1 MDRRRFLELA
11 SIAGLGIAGAPL
23 LGRADGSA
31 SGNFGG
37 GSRPT
42 AAVDDDDYDG
52 PLFVTVQAHGG
63 WDPTLLCDPKA
74 GLNNSYGEGDILTA
88 GNLRYAPVAG
98 AQALFEAHYQ
108 RTVFINGVD
117 TSTNAHDAGQRN
129 CASGRLGEGY
139 PALAAMVAGNGAP
152 QRPMSF
158 VSFGTYDRT
167 AGLVAP
173 TRNGNDARLAELSYP
188 DRIDA
193 TSADSPT
200 YHSETTH
207 AVIRLAREKRNERAL
222 AGQSLPRF
230 RHTLDTLAT
239 ARLGSDGLKRL
250 DEVLPDP
257 AANSLHRQ
265 AQLVVAAYK
274 ARVGVAGNLFHSN
287 FDTHSDHDNEQR
299 ARMSELLGLVKFLW
313 DEAERQAVADKLVVL
328 ICSDFG
334 RTPQY
339 NANNGKD
346 HWSITSMIAMG
357 AGLPG
362 NRVVGLTSSG
372 HDAMSIDPATGMAS
386 GDGIKI
392 TPAHV
397 HRGMRKVLGLEGTEV
412 DTMFPLALDDSFD
425 PFAA

>member
-1 MDRRRFLELA
+1 MDRRRFLQLA
-11 SIAGLGIAGAPL
+11 SVTGLGLAGAPL
-23 LGRADGSA
+23 LGRAGNDQRTASPRSA
-31 SGNFGG
+31 
-37 GSRPT
+37 
-42 AAVDDDDYDG
+42 AAGEDDYDG
-52 PLFVTVQAHGG
+52 PLFVMVQAHGG
-63 WDPTLLCDPKA
+63 WDPTLLCDPK
-74 GLNNSYGEGDILTA
+74 GNLNNTYDDGDILTA
-88 GNLRYAPVAG
+88 GNLRFAPGIAG

-139 PALAAMVAGNGAP
+139 PALAAMVAGHGAP

-158 VSFGTYDRT
+158 VSFGQYDRT
-167 AGLVAP
+167 SGLVAP
-173 TRNGNDARLAELSYP
+173 TRNGNAARLAELSYP
-188 DRIDA
+188 DLMDA
-193 TSADSPT
+193 TAPEAGT
-200 YHSETTH
+200 YHTETAH
-207 AVIRLAREKRNERAL
+207 AIIRLAREKRSERTL
-222 AGQSLPRF
+222 ANQPLPRF
-230 RHTLDTLAT
+230 RHALDTLAT

-250 DEVLPDP
+250 DEALPEPAPDP
-257 AANSLHRQ
+257 LHRQ

-287 FDTHSDHDNEQR
+287 FDTHSNHDTEQR
-299 ARMSELLGLVKFLW
+299 ARMGEIVGLVQFLW

-339 NANNGKD
+339 NGNNGKD

-362 NRVVGLTSSG
+362 NRMVGVTNSG
-372 HDAMSIDPATGMAS
+372 HDAMAIDPATGMPA
-386 GDGIKI
+386 DGGIRI

-397 HRGMRKVLGLEGTEV
+397 HRGMRRVLGLEGTDV
-412 DTMFPLALDDSFD
+412 DAMFPIALDDEFD

>member
-11 SIAGLGIAGAPL
+11 SITGLGLAGAPL
-23 LGRADGSA
+23 LGRADSDRAAPPRSSA
-31 SGNFGG
+31 APGE
-37 GSRPT
+37 
-42 AAVDDDDYDG
+42 DDYDG
-52 PLFVTVQAHGG
+52 PLFVMVQAHGG

-74 GLNNSYGEGDILTA
+74 NLNNSYGEGDILTA
-88 GNLRYAPVAG
+88 GNLRFAPVGG
-98 AQALFEAHYQ
+98 AQALFEAHYEH
-108 RTVFINGVD
+108 TVFINGVD

-139 PALAAMVAGNGAP
+139 PALAAMLAGHGAP

-158 VSFGTYDRT
+158 ISFGQYDRT
-167 AGLVAP
+167 SGLVAP

-188 DRIDA
+188 DRMNAADA
-193 TSADSPT
+193 EGPT
-200 YHSETTH
+200 YHTETAH
-207 AVIRLAREKRNERAL
+207 AVIRLAREKRLERTL
-222 AGQSLPRF
+222 AHQALPRF
-230 RHTLDTLAT
+230 RHALDTLAT

-250 DEVLPDP
+250 GEVLPEPD
-257 AANSLHRQ
+257 ANALHRQ

-287 FDTHSDHDNEQR
+287 FDTHSDHDNQQR

-339 NANNGKD
+339 NGNMGKD
-346 HWSITSMIAMG
+346 HWSITSMVAMG
-357 AGLPG
+357 AGVVG
-362 NRVVGLTSSG
+362 NRMVGATDSG
-372 HDAMSIDPATGMAS
+372 HNARMIDPATGAPAE
-386 GDGIKI
+386 GDVAGVKV

-397 HRGMRKVLGLEGTEV
+397 HRGMRRVLGLAGTEV
-412 DTMFPLALDDSFD
+412 DERFPIALDDTFD
-425 PFAA
+425 PLAG